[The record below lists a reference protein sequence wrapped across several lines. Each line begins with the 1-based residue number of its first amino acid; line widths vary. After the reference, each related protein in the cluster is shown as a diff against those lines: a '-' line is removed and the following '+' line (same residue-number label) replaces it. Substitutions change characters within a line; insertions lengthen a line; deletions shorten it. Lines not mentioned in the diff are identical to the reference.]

1 MNKKSK
7 KNIIISSLILI
18 LLVGFNGIMIVNGD
32 NNASKP
38 SPSGNITGGTCTGN
52 NIGVPMKSAT
62 WAYGVRIA
70 LVDKNGNK
78 KGIVRDIWDRGQID
92 GDLYNAPV
100 FTYGGSFNAL
110 LKQQVGDNKK
120 SIEFASANLW
130 DFITKDNDSLVMWT
144 STVDTY
150 YQNFGSLGTKYPG
163 KKWTSLFS
171 LINETDAN
179 FLKLATEKPNDFK
192 SLLTGF
198 FKTSDINLSE
208 DFIQVEPLL
217 MKVIWRCKSKK
228 YGIQYGTL
236 SELFH
241 TNTVC
246 VSSDDCTSVNWGG
259 GKHFWGAYILAEK
272 TYGLK
277 TVGINIK
284 SDAKENEMPKGFKGV
299 GNVTPSY
306 NTFMASWQNGYAVAH
321 LWLGKYT
328 SSSDCYQALKYI
340 NKTYSP
346 ESGEYKT
353 AIEQVVAGTFE
364 WKDENGNQVKI
375 DKAYSDP
382 KENYWLLNQN
392 YLKREKM
399 GKKASCFAAYL
410 PCDQVVDGHIN
421 KSWSGLTKGTDDY
434 HTAIEQVVAGTYM
447 YYAEGWPTKDEDGNI
462 VKAYDY
468 WLIDGPQSTTEYP
481 GLLKANY
488 GNEFAWCG
496 EAEKKKCDEVVSY
509 INSHPAEYPK
519 TFSAGGTALMSYD
532 EAIAKVRAGTF
543 SYEVKEIVNGIET
556 KKTISVDQAYN
567 NPTEYYYL
575 IKANYDRDR
584 GGVAACDSKP
594 QQPDVC
600 GSQADVKIDEC
611 ETGQTHFKDN
621 EGENNWLKCE
631 TAYVKDGTYYTSDN
645 TGHEATTG
653 DYEGIVG
660 NLKYCQV
667 FCYEEVETNFP
678 TEQYVKAGRTFFWG
692 LDKSTGTFGTI
703 KVKKKCSNQKRTDP
717 EGASGEGYLY
727 KKWDTDYKNN
737 ERALIT
743 NYLAKGD
750 YEEAKKNEHIS
761 ASCSSY
767 CARYCGSGKNRH
779 CCLTKYNGSARSGWT
794 NNHNATSDSEWM
806 GSFSVGRTVSG
817 SSSGKSSCSAARTA
831 AIRDLK
837 SNADSLASAAN
848 NAYTGYKNNET
859 PLLNKI
865 RQCTNNIKYVYKT
878 TVYFVFDEPE
888 NTRYGTNSRDF
899 HYNDKLIQDPEG
911 EDEGYNKENVVGG
924 RYLPKTCTAKIVYSY
939 ICTGSAK
946 SSKCSPKNERVLDC
960 KQVTWEIEGE
970 WDYKYDEEYFT
981 WFSLKYN
988 SSDKTQT
995 LMNKKNKPDEDENLF
1010 YSIGFGLPT
1019 AFSLTSGKYLM
1030 HVDVGNLGD
1039 HGRITDSDPSY
1050 VGEKNYNAAN
1060 GHFWPVAEEDEH
1072 GHGLGFK
1079 YECEYTVDN
1088 QIFQYDCQY
1097 ENGQLTAESAH
1108 YCDPTE
1114 DENSNGNVI
1123 GIDVAYRLVSL
1134 LQAGDEIEKA
1144 FPGIGGEGRPIG
1156 ENWDIVSSEL
1166 EEILR
1171 SDIYESEAMYEILL
1185 DVGTIQYIRKD
1196 NEKYF
1201 SSGKDPYTSFDN
1213 VICKSTGSNGEH
1225 KYCASDFIS
1234 DLASSDYGQQGGTV
1248 LMGTCIP
1255 VTDTEARAEE
1265 ILNNG
1270 CNGTY
1275 TYPDFSWVR

>member
-1 MNKKSK
+1 VNKKKNK
-7 KNIIISSLILI
+7 KLLLSLFLLII
-18 LLVGFNGIMIVNGD
+18 LVGFNGIMIVNGGTGVGESGLPGGSPSYSND
-32 NNASKP
+32 CKLNCSIYSWDYGARVSLVDENGNQVGSTTVDYWNRDKKPVTNLKPAPSSEYYGTSIRQNVVNGTVNLTSANYWSSGRANLFSNAGFTESASKGKRFNTISDTFRHELYTKIKKEIESKSDGTLED
-38 SPSGNITGGTCTGN
+38 SPTL
-52 NIGVPMKSAT
+52 
-62 WAYGVRIA
+62 IA
-70 LVDKNGNK
+70 MLGKLGLTLE
-78 KGIVRDIWDRGQID
+78 
-92 GDLYNAPV
+92 DL
-100 FTYGGSFNAL
+100 
-110 LKQQVGDNKK
+110 
-120 SIEFASANLW
+120 
-130 DFITKDNDSLVMWT
+130 KDMDEEH
-144 STVDTY
+144 
-150 YQNFGSLGTKYPG
+150 KY
-163 KKWTSLFS
+163 
-171 LINETDAN
+171 
-179 FLKLATEKPNDFK
+179 
-192 SLLTGF
+192 
-198 FKTSDINLSE
+198 
-208 DFIQVEPLL
+208 FIQVEPLVTTYRAGKL
-217 MKVIWRCKSKK
+217 VKA
-228 YGIQYGTL
+228 YFFTGTITEYV
-236 SELFH
+236 SFDQD
-241 TNTVC
+241 TVNPGYAISTIVGTYVNDSHEKPSVFIGG
-246 VSSDDCTSVNWGG
+246 VSSYNKSNITDSQG
-259 GKHFWGAYILAEK
+259 GKVTGTAVSFIYLNEWNK
-272 TYGLK
+272 KQGL
-277 TVGINIK
+277 
-284 SDAKENEMPKGFKGV
+284 
-299 GNVTPSY
+299 
-306 NTFMASWQNGYAVAH
+306 
-321 LWLGKYT
+321 
-328 SSSDCYQALKYI
+328 DCYQMLKVVHANATKYPVGSAAYDEAI
-340 NKTYSP
+340 AAIWNGPTYKGSDGKLFEFEDASGNKYT
-346 ESGEYKT
+346 
-353 AIEQVVAGTFE
+353 
-364 WKDENGNQVKI
+364 I
-375 DKAYSDP
+375 DKAYKNVP
-382 KENYWLLNQN
+382 NNYWLDADKKTYKL
-392 YLKREKM
+392 RTET
-399 GKKASCFAAYL
+399 GGKASCYAPVINCNNALKFSVNKDNVKTNFNPVFVTYDGAVEAVRDGTYYFYGQNIKTKNEDGVEIEGPDYVIMDKAYL
-410 PCDQVVDGHIN
+410 D
-421 KSWSGLTKGTDDY
+421 K
-434 HTAIEQVVAGTYM
+434 E
-447 YYAEGWPTKDEDGNI
+447 
-462 VKAYDY
+462 
-468 WLIDGPQSTTEYP
+468 
-481 GLLKANY
+481 GLLKQNY
-488 GNEFAWCG
+488 KDDLAWCG

-543 SYEVKEIVNGIET
+543 SYEVKEIVNGVET

-584 GGVAACDSKP
+584 GGVAACDPKDP
-594 QQPDVC
+594 EPTTC

-1156 ENWDIVSSEL
+1156 ENWGGDNWSSEEEGYL
-1166 EEILR
+1166 ISMDESIKEILR

-1275 TYPDFSWVR
+1275 TYPNFSWVR